1 MQYSVCCVFRAEEA
15 TLNDDERARLSDI
28 CDVFAHELLPYMN
41 RCLHALFPPTLI
53 AQTLG
58 VSIADL
64 AKLVSRPSQQSS
76 QQNVIFTT
84 LALMLFW
91 SILSRLLAAVC
102 IDCSVAR
109 VTSAH

>member
-1 MQYSVCCVFRAEEA
+1 MQYSVCYVFRAEEA
-15 TLNDDERARLSDI
+15 TLNDDERARFSDI

-64 AKLVSRPSQQSS
+64 GKLVSWPSQQAP
-76 QQNVIFTT
+76 QQNVIFTPFS
-84 LALMLFW
+84 LMLFW
-91 SILSRLLAAVC
+91 SI
-102 IDCSVAR
+102 
-109 VTSAH
+109 

>member
-1 MQYSVCCVFRAEEA
+1 MQCSVCFVFRAEEA
-15 TLNDDERARLSDI
+15 TLNDDERARFSDI

-64 AKLVSRPSQQSS
+64 AKLVSTPQQAS
-76 QQNVIFTT
+76 QQNVIFTP
-84 LALMLFW
+84 LSLMLFW
-91 SILSRLLAAVC
+91 SI
-102 IDCSVAR
+102 
-109 VTSAH
+109 